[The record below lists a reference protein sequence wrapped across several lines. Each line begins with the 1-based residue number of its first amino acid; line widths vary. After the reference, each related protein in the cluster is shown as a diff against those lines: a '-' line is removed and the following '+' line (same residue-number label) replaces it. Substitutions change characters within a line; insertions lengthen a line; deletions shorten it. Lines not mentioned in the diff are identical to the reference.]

1 MFDVIAVRS
10 WEQLVSALHDKA
22 LVPALP
28 HSGNHHRSSY
38 IFRGMVDAS
47 WPLRTSLQR
56 LGSPPK
62 SVEGSLLRNFRKYSP
77 PAAFYRNSTWERISV
92 AQHNG
97 LPTRILDW
105 TVSPFVA
112 CHFATDDPKYKDV
125 DGVVWCLDAE
135 AIRASLPAKL
145 REVLD
150 DHQAWVFD
158 APMLDEIFESL
169 ADFDSPQVG
178 ADFVAIF
185 EPPSIDSR
193 IINQHGLLSAA
204 NGPDKNQDD
213 IFLKLPDPKHS
224 VKKIVIR
231 AEAKSRIRDMLDQN
245 NISERM
251 LYPGLPGLCQ
261 WLKRYYSP
269 A

>member
-1 MFDVIAVRS
+1 MFDVIPVNS
-10 WEQLVSALHDKA
+10 WEQLVSVLHDRS
-22 LVPALP
+22 LVPSLP
-28 HSGNHHRSSY
+28 HSGNHFRSNY

-56 LGSPPK
+56 LGSSPK
-62 SVEGSLLRNFRKYSP
+62 SVETPLLRNFRKYSHP
-77 PAAFYRNSTWERISV
+77 TAFYRDSIWELMSV

-105 TVSPFVA
+105 TISPFVA
-112 CHFATDDPKYKDV
+112 CHFATDDPRYKDV
-125 DGVVWCLDAE
+125 DGVIWCLDAG
-135 AIRASLPAKL
+135 AIHSSLPDDL
-145 REVLD
+145 RKVLGG
-150 DHQAWVFD
+150 HTAWVFD
-158 APMLDEIFESL
+158 IPMLDKLFSTTI
-169 ADFDSPQVG
+169 AFDNYPT
-178 ADFVAIF
+178 AEFVIIF
-185 EPPSIDSR
+185 EPPSIDPR
-193 IINQHGLLSAA
+193 IINQHGLLSVA
-204 NGPDKNQDD
+204 NSAEKSQDD
-213 IFLKLPDPKHS
+213 IFLRLPDPKRC